1 MFKFRIIGFTLLLGI
16 LCGIFFWR
24 PWGIWLFVAVA
35 PALAALAV
43 AECAKMLND
52 AGRKNLPA
60 ITALL
65 FYAAALGLCA
75 CRIFKFNS
83 CNLLLLLPAAALIA
97 GFALLKSREKV
108 LDKLLNSFGILALLA
123 PGFLF
128 FLDSFFLTEK
138 TASNGIWLFFLC
150 LVTKATDSGGY
161 IFGTLTSK
169 LPRGNHKIAPNISP
183 KKSWEGL
190 AGGMLLSLA
199 AAWGFYQ
206 AGVFTGIPLW
216 WFITAGIVLSL
227 GSFFGDLAESAIKR
241 ISNIK
246 DSGHWVPGMGGAFDV
261 LDSFIFNGTLFF
273 LLLKLI

>member
-1 MFKFRIIGFTLLLGI
+1 MFKYRIIGFTLLMGI

-24 PWGIWLFVAVA
+24 PWGIWIFVAVA

-43 AECAKMLND
+43 GECAKMLND
-52 AGRKNLPA
+52 AGKKTFPA
-60 ITALL
+60 ITALV
-65 FYAAALGLCA
+65 FYAAVLGLCA
-75 CRIFKFNS
+75 CRIFKFN
-83 CNLLLLLPAAALIA
+83 CGNLLLMLPLLALIA
-97 GFALLKSREKV
+97 GFTLLKLREKV
-108 LDKLLNSFGILALLA
+108 LDKLLNSFGILALLT

-128 FLDSFFLTEK
+128 FLDSYFLTRGNAAAG
-138 TASNGIWLFFLC
+138 TWLFFLC

-169 LPRGNHKIAPNISP
+169 LPKGNHKIAPNISP

-190 AGGMLLSLA
+190 AGGMLISLA
-199 AAWGFYQ
+199 AAWGFFK
-206 AGVFTGIPLW
+206 AGVFTGIPQW
-216 WFITAGIVLSL
+216 WFILAGVVLSL

-261 LDSFIFNGTLFF
+261 LDSFIFNGTLFY